1 MPRTV
6 VPPAGATAGGGGG
19 TAGDGLPEKLVKYV
33 PAETIGFFVPVSAAV
48 GTGNEGWLIAV
59 VVVALLGTPAYLF
72 QMAPETPAS
81 KPRAHYY
88 VLAEIALVC
97 WMLGTSSAVQSWV
110 GISQTLGGVVLAIGT
125 FAIPIT
131 DGVLTKLKL

>member
-6 VPPAGATAGGGGG
+6 VPLAGGAAGGDGG

-81 KPRAHYY
+81 KPRVHYY

-131 DGVLTKLKL
+131 DGVLTKLNL